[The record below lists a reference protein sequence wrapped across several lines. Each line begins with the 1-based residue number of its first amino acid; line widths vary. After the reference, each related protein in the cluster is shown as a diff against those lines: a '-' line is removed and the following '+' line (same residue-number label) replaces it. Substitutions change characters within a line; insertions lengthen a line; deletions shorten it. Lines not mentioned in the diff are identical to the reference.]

1 MDAPIVR
8 LCDNQVC
15 IICSNKIEENQVG
28 GRITIPTKKLARL
41 SSKSLKQFQLK
52 WNLQKTVDYVH
63 FDCWEDILK
72 ARKSLVSAEQKILA
86 EIEEYIEKFDT
97 HETLLRIV
105 SEVVQLVLP
114 TNKIVAFTGAGVS
127 ASAGLATY
135 RGADGIDTLSSLATS
150 SKPSAKQSEVIDMT
164 KEKKESNEEDDEEDE
179 DDVDYT
185 KLQPTLT
192 HYSLFKLSQYNKL
205 NYCITQNC
213 DNLHTKSGI
222 NRNMI
227 SDLHGNVFI
236 EYCEK
241 CFVEYERDY
250 CVDLYSTNC
259 YEEDWYRK
267 CSLCGLNHYTGRLC
281 ENKSCKGKLKD
292 TIVNFKD
299 HLHDRV
305 CGGYERAEV
314 HCQNADICFCL
325 GSSLSVYPA
334 SNLPLLS
341 KNRIIINLQ
350 STELDDQATVR
361 VYATTDHFFQLFIPA
376 LEKAMGTEDKEK
388 MGKKK
393 GQKRKEIES
402 AEETID
408 LTENEV
414 PLSKGKKRLK

>member
-1 MDAPIVR
+1 M
-8 LCDNQVC
+8 
-15 IICSNKIEENQVG
+15 
-28 GRITIPTKKLARL
+28 
-41 SSKSLKQFQLK
+41 K

-63 FDCWEDILK
+63 FNCWEETLQ
-72 ARKSLVSAEQKILA
+72 ARKSLISAEQKILA

-97 HETLLRIV
+97 HETLQRLV
-105 SEVVQLVLP
+105 SEVVELVLP

-150 SKPSAKQSEVIDMT
+150 SKQSSKLSEV
-164 KEKKESNEEDDEEDE
+164 NEEDE

-192 HYSLFKLSQYNKL
+192 HNSLTRLSQYNKL
-205 NYCITQNC
+205 TYCITQNC
-213 DNLHTKSGI
+213 DNLHQKSGL

-267 CSLCGLNHYTGRLC
+267 CKLCGLNHYTGRIC
-281 ENKSCKGKLKD
+281 DNKSCQGKLKD
-292 TIVNFKD
+292 TIINFKD

-376 LEKAMGTEDKEK
+376 LEKAMGTEDEEK

-393 GQKRKEIES
+393 GQKRKEIENG
-402 AEETID
+402 EEIVD
-408 LTENEV
+408 LTENEGS
-414 PLSKGKKRLK
+414 LRKGKKRLK